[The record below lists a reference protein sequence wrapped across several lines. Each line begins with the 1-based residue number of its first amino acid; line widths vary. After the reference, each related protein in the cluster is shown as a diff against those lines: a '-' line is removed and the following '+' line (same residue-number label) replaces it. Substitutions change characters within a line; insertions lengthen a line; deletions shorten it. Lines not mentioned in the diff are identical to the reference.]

1 MKTNN
6 KKPKVKTIYSL
17 RVYLQL
23 RKRGIMP
30 ILECES
36 PYKKGYKCWVYE
48 LSENVQEAL
57 NEILGGMTDGN
68 RNS

>member
-1 MKTNN
+1 MKTNS
-6 KKPKVKTIYSL
+6 KKQKVKTIYSL

-23 RKRGIMP
+23 RKKGIMP

-48 LSENVQEAL
+48 LSEEVQEAL
-57 NEILGGMTDGN
+57 NEILGGMKNDN